1 MDAKMKTTYK
11 LIVSGLLLALA
22 GNGYAIDGRINFH
35 GEIIKT
41 ACVINGGNDIEVEL
55 GTYSAAQFREIND
68 TSPNIP
74 FTLPLANCPFTTVQN
89 DPIQHFR
96 VWLEAEAV
104 DATHPN
110 LVKLGN
116 SFGDTMADGVGIQ
129 ILDATTKDVM
139 LLNTLPTVTYDI
151 TSATMNIN
159 LLANYQS
166 YKTPDLITAGPADA
180 SVNVTLDYR

>member
-1 MDAKMKTTYK
+1 MKTTYK
-11 LIVSGLLLALA
+11 LMISGLLLAFA
-22 GNGYAIDGRINFH
+22 GNSHAIDGRINFS
-35 GEIIKT
+35 GAIVKT
-41 ACVINGGNDIEVEL
+41 ACIINGGNDVDVQL
-55 GTYSAAQFREIND
+55 GTYSAAQFREIGD

-74 FTLPLANCPFTTVQN
+74 FTLPLANCPVAQKVG
-89 DPIQHFR
+89 DPIPHFR
-96 VWLEAEAV
+96 IWMEAEAV

-129 ILDATTKDVM
+129 ILDAQTNNIM

-151 TSATMNIN
+151 NTATMNVN
-159 LLANYQS
+159 LIANYQS
-166 YKTPDLITAGPADA
+166 FKVPNDITAGPADA